1 MEVAFT
7 ISSALM
13 ATGKP
18 APYASRCPLKH
29 ADNLQLLCAFSGP
42 GMAPVPGWGFAVGF
56 AHSECDN
63 ILVLRVNDQAL
74 DHKPITPAL
83 LARLR

>member
-1 MEVAFT
+1 MEVALSLLFLC
-7 ISSALM
+7 S
-13 ATGKP
+13 TGKP
-18 APYASRCPLKH
+18 AQPYASRCPLKH